1 MGTPINSLLQR
12 IAAIGSSRINAKTI
26 PDLRKLQSE
35 LMDFA
40 DSVVP
45 KNDGQEDREEF
56 NDTLNQLTESID
68 NLDLASDDY
77 ELADEN
83 ESREEALES
92 AGEALI
98 DIGSDLQELS
108 PLALYVETTE
118 KTVAAKFSAELK
130 HLSTLPAEK
139 VRGSLDLL
147 LTKARTPKETSM
159 LLTLAKEAMF
169 SGR

>member
-12 IAAIGSSRINAKTI
+12 IAAIGNSRINEKTI

-45 KNDGQEDREEF
+45 KNHGQEAREDF
-56 NDTLNQLTESID
+56 DDALNQLMESID
-68 NLDLASDDY
+68 NLDLACDDY
-77 ELADEN
+77 DLADEN

-92 AGEALI
+92 AGEALV
-98 DIGSDLQELS
+98 DIGAALQELS

-130 HLSTLPAEK
+130 HLSALPAEK

-147 LTKARTPKETSM
+147 LIKARTPKETSM

>member
-12 IAAIGSSRINAKTI
+12 ITTIGNSRINQKTI

-56 NDTLNQLTESID
+56 NDALNQLTESID
-68 NLDLASDDY
+68 NLNFACDDY
-77 ELADEN
+77 DLADEN

-92 AGEALI
+92 AGDALI
-98 DIGSDLQELS
+98 DIGAALQELS
-108 PLALYVETTE
+108 PLVLYVETSE
-118 KTVAAKFSAELK
+118 KTVAAKFFAELK